1 LRSIFVERWRIHK
14 LKINGFKV
22 FTEFEETYSS
32 DLVIYDGPNGFGK
45 TSLFDAKQLL
55 FCNKLPRVV
64 ARHGALKVSAS
75 KRFKKSLYQNHY
87 SQRDISI
94 IAELKKGNK
103 SLYVMR
109 LAKKEDL
116 DASKNKPNS
125 FDDFKLYELTSLDG
139 DAEPRLVSD
148 EEKFWSERLGDKF
161 LNNFSVLNYLQQD
174 SKSIVIPDECDNR
187 KRTDQIS
194 HLLNLDGLETRIDKI
209 SKLKHET
216 KEQFKKA
223 NDESR
228 TQIASLNE
236 LQQTLTVDDSKQVTY
251 TKLTDL
257 NITPQWDLERP
268 FTIDNYKNI
277 GYLLEQMNLLKR
289 TYIGRDEIA
298 KRIRNKH
305 KVDFTK
311 RDEFG
316 LAVRLYHHF
325 VRLPDLNKSKAQ
337 LDEIEKVCTTLNVEV
352 SKLSSSHNT
361 IISSYLGALHA
372 DDLTKLLQVK
382 DKLLLEHGGVSK
394 KQTEVMQ
401 LRGKLLQVC
410 SNDEHD
416 CPLCG
421 FDYKESTLLI
431 ASIEAKTRQLK
442 QQLDG
447 IGQQITQ
454 CYQNI
459 EAILSPLKIKYIP
472 VLEKARNEY
481 EGQLHA
487 ELMMHVHQEKR
498 LRAIGLRLVSLD
510 IELPKHYVHRE
521 EAQAELVSS
530 VKKSVLQ
537 SLEQEDEIISDQ
549 ELNFFASQFAE
560 LSKLEKLTEEL
571 IELKQSYIQQQH
583 NLAINDSI
591 LKRKKEVDF
600 CAQKVGHLDNL
611 SKQLEK
617 VVTQLKHAQT
627 DYMNRTIGQMES
639 LFHIYSGRLLQ
650 NYQSGLGVF
659 IDTPDAKRKTSAM
672 NFTTAR
678 DSQHDAILSMSSGQ
692 ISALSLSLFL
702 ALNKKYAKTAFVFI
716 DDPTQCMDEI
726 NIASFSDLLRV
737 ELRDRQVIISTHEQ
751 DISDYLCYRYG
762 KAGLSRKQVNLL
774 EKTKRVLVNSDK
786 NLDM

>member
-1 LRSIFVERWRIHK
+1 MERWRIHK

-22 FTEFEETYSS
+22 FTEFEESYSS

-55 FCNKLPRVV
+55 FCNKLPRIV

-75 KRFKKSLYQNHY
+75 KIFKKSLYQNHY
-87 SQRDISI
+87 SQQDISI
-94 IAELKKGNK
+94 IAELKKGNQ

-125 FDDFKLYELTSLDG
+125 FEDFKLYELTDLNG
-139 DAEPRLVSD
+139 DTEPRLVNN

-194 HLLNLDGLETRIDKI
+194 HLLNLDELEARIDNI
-209 SKLKHET
+209 SKLKDET
-216 KEQFKKA
+216 KVQIKEA
-223 NDESR
+223 DDESR
-228 TQIASLNE
+228 AQIALLNE
-236 LQQTLTVDDSKQVTY
+236 LQQTLTVNDSKQITY

-257 NITPQWDLERP
+257 NITPQWDLEQP
-268 FTIDNYKNI
+268 FTVDNYKNI
-277 GYLLEQMNLLKR
+277 GDLLEQMNLLKR
-289 TYIGRDEIA
+289 TYVGREEIA
-298 KRIRNKH
+298 KRIRNKQ

-325 VRLPDLNKSKAQ
+325 VRLPDLNKNKAL
-337 LDEIEKVCTTLNVEV
+337 LDELEKVCTTLSVEV
-352 SKLSSSHNT
+352 PKLSSSHNT
-361 IISSYLGALHA
+361 IISSYLGAQYA
-372 DDLTKLLQVK
+372 DELTKLLQVK
-382 DKLLLEHGGVSK
+382 EKLQLEHGGVSK
-394 KQTEVMQ
+394 KQAEVMQ

-410 SNDEHD
+410 SSDEHD

-447 IGQQITQ
+447 IGQQINK
-454 CYQNI
+454 CYQSI
-459 EAILSPLKIKYIP
+459 EAIISPLKVKYIP

-481 EGQLHA
+481 EGPLHT

-498 LRAIGLRLVSLD
+498 LSAIGQRLVSLD
-510 IELPKHYVHRE
+510 IELPKHYEHRE
-521 EAQAELVSS
+521 EVQAEQVSN

-549 ELNFFASQFAE
+549 EINFFVSQFTE
-560 LSKLEKLTEEL
+560 LSKLEKLSEEL
-571 IELKQSYIQQQH
+571 IEQKQNYIQQQH
-583 NLAINDSI
+583 NFAINDSI
-591 LKRKKEVDF
+591 IKRKKEVDF
-600 CAQKVGHLDNL
+600 CARKVFHLNEL
-611 SKQLEK
+611 NKQLEK

-659 IDTPDAKRKTSAM
+659 IDTPDANAKRKTSAM

-762 KAGLSRKQVNLL
+762 KAGLSRKQINLL
-774 EKTKRVLVNSDK
+774 EKTKSVVVS
-786 NLDM
+786 

>member
-1 LRSIFVERWRIHK
+1 MERWRIHK

-22 FTEFEETYSS
+22 FTEFEESYAS

-64 ARHGALKVSAS
+64 ARHDVLKISAG
-75 KRFKKSLYQNHY
+75 KNFKKSLYQNHY
-87 SQRDISI
+87 SQQDISI
-94 IAELKKGNK
+94 VAELKKGNE

-116 DASKNKPNS
+116 NASKNKPNS
-125 FDDFKLYELTSLDG
+125 FYDFKLYELTSLNADT
-139 DAEPRLVSD
+139 ESRLVSN

-174 SKSIVIPDECDNR
+174 SKSIVIPDACDDR

-194 HLLNLDGLETRIDKI
+194 HLLNLDGLEDRIDKI
-209 SKLKHET
+209 SKLKKET
-216 KEQFKKA
+216 KVQLKEA
-223 NDESR
+223 DDESI
-228 TQIASLNE
+228 TQIALLNE
-236 LQQTLTVDDSKQVTY
+236 LQQTLTVNDSKQIIY

-257 NITPQWDLERP
+257 NITPQWDLELP
-268 FTIDNYKNI
+268 FTVDNYKNI
-277 GYLLEQMNLLKR
+277 GDLLEQMDLLKR
-289 TYIGRDEIA
+289 TYVGRGEIA
-298 KRIRNKH
+298 KRIRNKQ

-325 VRLPDLNKSKAQ
+325 IRLPDLNKNKALLDQ
-337 LDEIEKVCTTLNVEV
+337 LEKVCITLSVEV
-352 SKLSSSHNT
+352 PKLSSSHNT
-361 IISSYLGALHA
+361 IISSYLSAQYA
-372 DDLTKLLQVK
+372 DELTKLLQVK
-382 DKLLLEHGGVSK
+382 DKLQLEHGGVSK
-394 KQTEVMQ
+394 KQAEVMQ

-410 SNDEHD
+410 SSDEHD

-447 IGQQITQ
+447 IGQQINQ

-459 EAILSPLKIKYIP
+459 EAIISPLKIKYIP

-498 LRAIGLRLVSLD
+498 LSTIGHRLVSLD
-510 IELPKHYVHRE
+510 IELPKHYEHSE
-521 EAQAELVSS
+521 EVQAEQVSN

-549 ELNFFASQFAE
+549 EINFYVSQFAE
-560 LSKLEKLTEEL
+560 LSKLEKLSEEL
-571 IELKQSYIQQQH
+571 IEQKQNYIQQQH

-591 LKRKKEVDF
+591 TKRKKEVNF
-600 CAQKVGHLDNL
+600 CALKVEHLNNL
-611 SKQLEK
+611 NKQLEK

-774 EKTKRVLVNSDK
+774 EKTKRVLVSSD
-786 NLDM
+786 NI

>member
-1 LRSIFVERWRIHK
+1 MERWRIHK

-22 FTEFEETYSS
+22 FTEFEESYAS

-64 ARHGALKVSAS
+64 ARHDVLKIAAG
-75 KRFKKSLYQNHY
+75 KNFEKSLYQNHY
-87 SQRDISI
+87 SQQDISI
-94 IAELKKGNK
+94 VAELKKGDE

-116 DASKNKPNS
+116 NASKNKPNS
-125 FDDFKLYELTSLDG
+125 FYDFKLYELTSLHA
-139 DAEPRLVSD
+139 DAESRLVSD

-174 SKSIVIPDECDNR
+174 SKSIVIPDACDDR

-194 HLLNLDGLETRIDKI
+194 HLLNLDGLEARIDKI
-209 SKLKHET
+209 SKLKKET
-216 KEQFKKA
+216 KVQLKEA
-223 NDESR
+223 DDESR
-228 TQIASLNE
+228 TQIALLNE
-236 LQQTLTVDDSKQVTY
+236 LQQTLTVNDSKQIIY

-257 NITPQWDLERP
+257 NITPQWDLELP
-268 FTIDNYKNI
+268 FTVDNYKNI
-277 GYLLEQMNLLKR
+277 GDLLEQMNLLKR
-289 TYIGRDEIA
+289 TYVGRGEIA
-298 KRIRNKH
+298 KRIRNKQ

-325 VRLPDLNKSKAQ
+325 IRLPDLNKNKALLDQ
-337 LDEIEKVCTTLNVEV
+337 LEKVCITLSVEV
-352 SKLSSSHNT
+352 PKLSSSHNT
-361 IISSYLGALHA
+361 IISSYLSAQYA
-372 DDLTKLLQVK
+372 DELTKLLQVK
-382 DKLLLEHGGVSK
+382 DKLQLEHGGVSK
-394 KQTEVMQ
+394 KQAEVMQ

-410 SNDEHD
+410 SSDEHD

-447 IGQQITQ
+447 IGQQINQ

-459 EAILSPLKIKYIP
+459 EAIISPLKVKYIP

-498 LRAIGLRLVSLD
+498 LSTIGQRLVSLD
-510 IELPKHYVHRE
+510 IELPKHYEHRE
-521 EAQAELVSS
+521 EVQEEQVSN

-549 ELNFFASQFAE
+549 EINFFVSQFTE
-560 LSKLEKLTEEL
+560 LSELEKLSEEL
-571 IELKQSYIQQQH
+571 IEQKQNYIQQQH
-583 NLAINDSI
+583 NFAINDSI
-591 LKRKKEVDF
+591 IKRKKEVDF
-600 CAQKVGHLDNL
+600 CARKVVLLNNL
-611 SKQLEK
+611 NKQLEK

-774 EKTKRVLVNSDK
+774 EKTKRVLVSSD
-786 NLDM
+786 NI

>member
-1 LRSIFVERWRIHK
+1 VERWRIHK

-22 FTEFEETYSS
+22 FTEFEESYAS

-64 ARHGALKVSAS
+64 ARHDVLKISAG
-75 KRFKKSLYQNHY
+75 KKFKKSLYQNHY
-87 SQRDISI
+87 SQQDISI
-94 IAELKKGNK
+94 IAELKKGNE

-116 DASKNKPNS
+116 NASKNKPNS
-125 FDDFKLYELTSLDG
+125 FYDFKLYELTSLLA
-139 DAEPRLVSD
+139 DAESRLVSN

-174 SKSIVIPDECDNR
+174 SKSIVIPDACDDR

-194 HLLNLDGLETRIDKI
+194 HLLNLDGLEGRIDKI
-209 SKLKHET
+209 SKLKDET
-216 KEQFKKA
+216 KVQLKEA
-223 NDESR
+223 DDESR
-228 TQIASLNE
+228 TQIALLNE
-236 LQQTLTVDDSKQVTY
+236 LQQTLTVNDSKQVTY

-257 NITPQWDLERP
+257 NITPQWDLEQP
-268 FTIDNYKNI
+268 FTVDNYKNI
-277 GYLLEQMNLLKR
+277 GELLEQMNLLKR
-289 TYIGRDEIA
+289 TYVGRGEIA
-298 KRIRNKH
+298 KRIRNKQ

-325 VRLPDLNKSKAQ
+325 VRLPDLNKNKAL
-337 LDEIEKVCTTLNVEV
+337 LDELEKVCTTLSVEV
-352 SKLSSSHNT
+352 PKLSSSHNT
-361 IISSYLGALHA
+361 IISSYLGAQYA
-372 DDLTKLLQVK
+372 DELTKLLQFK
-382 DKLLLEHGGVSK
+382 DKLQLEHGGVSK
-394 KQTEVMQ
+394 KQAEVMQ

-410 SNDEHD
+410 SSDEHD

-431 ASIEAKTRQLK
+431 ASIEAKTGQLK

-447 IGQQITQ
+447 IGQQINQ

-459 EAILSPLKIKYIP
+459 EAIISPLKVKYIP

-487 ELMMHVHQEKR
+487 ELMVHVHQEKR
-498 LRAIGLRLVSLD
+498 LSAIGQRLVSLD
-510 IELPKHYVHRE
+510 IELPKHYEHRE
-521 EAQAELVSS
+521 EVQAEQVSN

-549 ELNFFASQFAE
+549 EINFFVSQFTE
-560 LSKLEKLTEEL
+560 LSKLEKLSEEL
-571 IELKQSYIQQQH
+571 IEQKQNYIQQQH
-583 NLAINDSI
+583 NFAINDSI
-591 LKRKKEVDF
+591 IKRKKEVDF
-600 CAQKVGHLDNL
+600 CARKVVHLNNL
-611 SKQLEK
+611 NKQLEK

-774 EKTKRVLVNSDK
+774 EKTKRVLVSSD
-786 NLDM
+786 NI

>member
-1 LRSIFVERWRIHK
+1 MERWRIHK

-22 FTEFEETYSS
+22 FTEFEESYSS

-55 FCNKLPRVV
+55 FCNKLPRIV

-75 KRFKKSLYQNHY
+75 KIFKKSLYQNHY
-87 SQRDISI
+87 SQQDISI
-94 IAELKKGNK
+94 IAELKKGNQ

-125 FDDFKLYELTSLDG
+125 FEDFKLYELTDLNG
-139 DAEPRLVSD
+139 DTEPRLVNN

-194 HLLNLDGLETRIDKI
+194 HLLNLDELEARIDKI
-209 SKLKHET
+209 SKLKDET
-216 KEQFKKA
+216 KVQIKEA
-223 NDESR
+223 DDESR
-228 TQIASLNE
+228 TQIALLNE
-236 LQQTLTVDDSKQVTY
+236 LQQTLTVNDSKQITY

-257 NITPQWDLERP
+257 NITPQWDLEQP
-268 FTIDNYKNI
+268 FTVDNYKNI
-277 GYLLEQMNLLKR
+277 GDLLEQMNLLKR
-289 TYIGRDEIA
+289 TYVGREEIA
-298 KRIRNKH
+298 KRIRNKQ

-325 VRLPDLNKSKAQ
+325 ARLPDLNKNKAL
-337 LDEIEKVCTTLNVEV
+337 LDELEKVCTTLSVEV
-352 SKLSSSHNT
+352 PKLSSSHNT
-361 IISSYLGALHA
+361 IISSYLGAQYA
-372 DDLTKLLQVK
+372 DELTKLLQVK
-382 DKLLLEHGGVSK
+382 EKLQLEHGGVSK
-394 KQTEVMQ
+394 KQAEVMQ

-410 SNDEHD
+410 SSDEHD

-447 IGQQITQ
+447 IGQQINQ
-454 CYQNI
+454 CYQSI
-459 EAILSPLKIKYIP
+459 EAIISPLKVKYIP

-481 EGQLHA
+481 EGPLHT

-498 LRAIGLRLVSLD
+498 LSAIGQRLVSLD
-510 IELPKHYVHRE
+510 IELPKHYEHRE
-521 EAQAELVSS
+521 EVQAEQVSN

-549 ELNFFASQFAE
+549 EINFFVSQFTE
-560 LSKLEKLTEEL
+560 LSKLEKLSEEL
-571 IELKQSYIQQQH
+571 IEQKQNYIQQQH
-583 NLAINDSI
+583 NFAINDSI
-591 LKRKKEVDF
+591 IKRKKEVDF
-600 CAQKVGHLDNL
+600 CARKVFHLNEL
-611 SKQLEK
+611 NKQLEK

-659 IDTPDAKRKTSAM
+659 IDTPDANAKRKTSAM

-762 KAGLSRKQVNLL
+762 KAGLSRKQINLL
-774 EKTKRVLVNSDK
+774 EKTKSVVVS
-786 NLDM
+786 

>member
-1 LRSIFVERWRIHK
+1 MERWRIHK

-22 FTEFEETYSS
+22 FTEFEESYSS

-55 FCNKLPRVV
+55 FCNKLPRIV

-75 KRFKKSLYQNHY
+75 KIFKKSLYQNHY
-87 SQRDISI
+87 SQQDISI
-94 IAELKKGNK
+94 IAELKKGNQ

-125 FDDFKLYELTSLDG
+125 FEDFKLYELTDLNG
-139 DAEPRLVSD
+139 DTEPRLVNN

-194 HLLNLDGLETRIDKI
+194 HLLNLDELEARIDKI
-209 SKLKHET
+209 SKLKDET
-216 KEQFKKA
+216 KVQIKEA
-223 NDESR
+223 DDESR
-228 TQIASLNE
+228 TQIALLNE
-236 LQQTLTVDDSKQVTY
+236 LQQTLTVNDSKQITY

-257 NITPQWDLERP
+257 NITPQWDLEQP
-268 FTIDNYKNI
+268 FTVDNYKNI
-277 GYLLEQMNLLKR
+277 GDLLEQMNLLKR
-289 TYIGRDEIA
+289 TYVGREEIA
-298 KRIRNKH
+298 KRIRNKQ

-325 VRLPDLNKSKAQ
+325 VRLPDLNKNKAL
-337 LDEIEKVCTTLNVEV
+337 LDELEKICTTLSVEV
-352 SKLSSSHNT
+352 PKLSSSHNT
-361 IISSYLGALHA
+361 IISSYLGAQYA
-372 DDLTKLLQVK
+372 DELTKLLQVK
-382 DKLLLEHGGVSK
+382 EKLQLEHGGVSK
-394 KQTEVMQ
+394 KQAEVMQ

-410 SNDEHD
+410 SSDEHD

-447 IGQQITQ
+447 IGQQINQ
-454 CYQNI
+454 CYQSI
-459 EAILSPLKIKYIP
+459 EAIISPLKVKYIP

-481 EGQLHA
+481 EGPLHT

-498 LRAIGLRLVSLD
+498 LSAIGQRLVSLD
-510 IELPKHYVHRE
+510 IELPKHYEHRE
-521 EAQAELVSS
+521 EVQAEQVSN

-549 ELNFFASQFAE
+549 EINFFVSQFTE
-560 LSKLEKLTEEL
+560 LSKLEKLSEEL
-571 IELKQSYIQQQH
+571 IEQKQNYIQQQH
-583 NLAINDSI
+583 NFAINDSI
-591 LKRKKEVDF
+591 IKRKKEVDF
-600 CAQKVGHLDNL
+600 CARKVFHLNEL
-611 SKQLEK
+611 NKQLEK

-659 IDTPDAKRKTSAM
+659 IDTPDANARRKTSAM

-762 KAGLSRKQVNLL
+762 KAGLSRKQINLL
-774 EKTKRVLVNSDK
+774 EKTKSVVVS
-786 NLDM
+786 